1 MKYAALM
8 KIASGCTFKVQRKLF
23 SFALNGR
30 RAIRAFERRRKCNKP
45 FFPAFLMLSVTNR
58 CNLKCEGC
66 WVEQTHIPQQLS
78 LTQIQGM
85 IDTAAEYDS
94 RFFGILG
101 GEPLLHSD
109 IFTIF
114 ENNPKAYFQLFTNG
128 TLLDETVCSRLAEL
142 GNVTPLI
149 SIEGLEN
156 ESDIRRGG
164 NDVFARSLSGL
175 DAAVKAGLFTGVAA
189 SINKRNFD
197 ELVSESYLDL
207 LVKKKVHYIWY
218 YIYRPCGANPVP
230 ENALDEEQII
240 RLRQFIVDQRVKAEI
255 IIIDAYWDAMG
266 RAVCPG
272 AMGISHHI
280 APNGAVEF
288 CPVIQF
294 TGDFLKENSDNL
306 QNIFQ
311 QDKFL
316 AELREF
322 SAQAGRSCVLMD
334 SPRELAA
341 FMCEHNAVDS
351 SNRDAYS
358 ELIRREPL
366 VSHGMEGHEIPEKS
380 WLYRLGKK
388 YYFFGFGA
396 YG

>member
-1 MKYAALM
+1 MKYAAFTR
-8 KIASGCTFKVQRKLF
+8 IASGCTLKVQRKLL

-30 RAIRAFERRRKCNKP
+30 RAIRLFEKRRKKHEP
-45 FFPAFLMLSVTNR
+45 FFPAFLMLSITNR

-66 WVEQTHIPQQLS
+66 WVEQTRTPQQLS
-78 LTQIQGM
+78 LKQIQAL
-85 IDTAAEYDS
+85 IDTAAEYGS

-109 IFTIF
+109 IFTVF

-128 TLLDETVCSRLAEL
+128 TLLDERTCSRLAEL
-142 GNVTPLI
+142 GNVTPLF
-149 SIEGLEN
+149 SIEGLEK
-156 ESDIRRGG
+156 ESDIRRGS

-175 DAAVKAGLFTGVAA
+175 DAAVKAGLFTGAAA

-197 ELVSESYLDL
+197 ELVSEDYLDFL
-207 LVKKKVHYIWY
+207 TKRGVHYIWY
-218 YIYRPCGANPVP
+218 YIYRPCGANPIP
-230 ENALDEEQII
+230 ENALDKEQIL
-240 RLRQFIVDQRVKAEI
+240 RLRRFIVEQRRKAKI
-255 IIIDAYWDAMG
+255 VIVDAYWDAHG

-294 TGDFLKENSDNL
+294 TRDFLDENGANL
-306 QNIFQ
+306 ENIFQ
-311 QDKFL
+311 KDKFL
-316 AELREF
+316 SELREF
-322 SAQAGRSCVLMD
+322 SAQAGRNCILMD
-334 SPRELAA
+334 SPQELAA
-341 FMCEHNAVDS
+341 FMREHKAVDS
-351 SNRDAYS
+351 SNRNAYS
-358 ELIRREPL
+358 ELIEREPL
-366 VSHGMEGHEIPEKS
+366 VSHDMNGYEIPEKS

>member
-1 MKYAALM
+1 MKYAALTR
-8 KIASGCTFKVQRKLF
+8 IISGCTFNVQKKLL

-30 RAIRAFERRRKCNKP
+30 RAIRSFKRRRKYNKP

-66 WVEQTHIPQQLS
+66 WVEQTRVPRQLS
-78 LTQIQGM
+78 LKQIQTV
-85 IDTAAEYDS
+85 INTAAGYDS

-101 GEPLLHSD
+101 GEPLLHPD
-109 IFTIF
+109 IFTVF

-128 TLLDETVCSRLAEL
+128 TLLDEEACHRLAKL
-142 GNVTPLI
+142 GNVTPLF
-149 SIEGLEN
+149 SIEGLEE

-164 NDVFARSLSGL
+164 NGVFARSLSGL
-175 DAAVKAGLFTGVAA
+175 EAAVKAGLFTGVAA

-197 ELVSESYLDL
+197 ELVNEDYLDF
-207 LVKKKVHYIWY
+207 LVKKGVHYIWY

-230 ENALDEEQII
+230 EIALDREQIL
-240 RLRQFIVDQRVKAEI
+240 RLRRFIVDQRSKAGI
-255 IIIDAYWDAMG
+255 IIVDAYWDAQG

-294 TGDFLKENSDNL
+294 TGDFLAEDAGNL
-306 QNIFQ
+306 EDILQKN
-311 QDKFL
+311 KFL

-322 SAQAGRSCVLMD
+322 SAQAGRNCVLMD
-334 SPRELAA
+334 SPRELAV
-341 FMCEHNAVDS
+341 FMHEHEALDS
-351 SNRDAYS
+351 SGRDAYN
-358 ELIRREPL
+358 ELITREPL
-366 VSHGMEGHEIPEKS
+366 VSHDQKGYEIPEKS